1 MPKGLEL
8 VCGQVTAPGATLS
21 PLVMN
26 ATNSSTVRM
35 APLNA
40 PVALLSFWGR
50 SNAAGIGRIRSPRLH
65 DNVQGIRFRIPATDP
80 TYLQP
85 HQPWQRLIPQDTLT
99 LEISGSAVGGQIE
112 QMGMLIYYTDL
123 PGVSA
128 RLIGADELMKRA
140 MNLWTTEIAVTPG
153 VAGGY
158 SGQVAINSTFD
169 NFKANTDY
177 ALIGYEVDAQ
187 CTAVRFTSPDFGQL
201 GLGGPGMMS
210 NSAGGFGGR
219 HITGEWF
226 LRLTRYFGIPLIPV
240 FSSANKF
247 GTLVDICQNQA
258 GTAVNITA
266 ILMELAAPGTAGYS
280 SGLTG

>member
-1 MPKGLEL
+1 MPKGLE
-8 VCGQVTAPGATLS
+8 VIGGQATAPGSTLTV
-21 PLVMN
+21 LTMN

-40 PVALLSFWGR
+40 NVALLSFWGR

-65 DNVQGIRFRIPATDP
+65 DNVQGLRFRMTATDP

-85 HQPWQRLIPQDTLT
+85 MGPWQRLVPQDTLT
-99 LEISGSAVGGQIE
+99 LEISGSSTGGQLE

-128 RLIGADELMKRA
+128 RLIGLDELYKRA

-177 ALIGYEVDAQ
+177 ALLGYEVDAQ
-187 CTAVRFTSPDFGQL
+187 CTIVRFTSPDFGQL
-201 GLGGPGMMS
+201 GLGGPGMAS
-210 NSAGGFGGR
+210 NPAGGFGGR
-219 HITGEWF
+219 HITSEWF
-226 LRLTRYFGIPLIPV
+226 VRLTRHFGIPLVPV
-240 FSSANKF
+240 FNAANKF
-247 GTLVDICQNQA
+247 GTLVDIMQNQA
-258 GTAVNITA
+258 GGAVNITA
-266 ILMELAAPGTAGYS
+266 NLMELAAPGTQGYS

>member
-1 MPKGLEL
+1 MPKGLE
-8 VCGQVTAPGATLS
+8 VVGGQATAPGSTLTA
-21 PLVMN
+21 LTMN

-50 SNAAGIGRIRSPRLH
+50 NNAAGIGRIRSPRLH

-85 HQPWQRLIPQDTLT
+85 MGPFQRLIPQDTLT
-99 LEISGSAVGGQIE
+99 LEISGSGTGGQTE
-112 QMGMLIYYTDL
+112 QMGLLIYYTDL

-128 RLIGADELMKRA
+128 RLIGLDELYKRA
-140 MNLWTTEIAVTPG
+140 MNLWTTEIAITPG
-153 VAGGY
+153 SSGGY

-177 ALIGYEVDAQ
+177 ALLGYTVDAP
-187 CTAVRFTSPDFGQL
+187 CTIVRFTSPDFGQL
-201 GLGGPGMMS
+201 GLGGPGMMAAG
-210 NSAGGFGGR
+210 AGGFGGR
-219 HITGEWF
+219 HVTAEWF
-226 LRLTRYFGIPLIPV
+226 LRLTRYFQIPLIPV
-240 FSSANKF
+240 FNSANKF
-247 GTLVDICQNQA
+247 GTLVDIMQNQA
-258 GTAVNITA
+258 GTAVNISA
-266 ILMELAAPGTAGYS
+266 KLIELAAPGTQGYS

>member
-1 MPKGLEL
+1 MPKGLE
-8 VCGQVTAPGATLS
+8 VIAGQVTAPGATLS

-26 ATNSSTVRM
+26 ATNSNTVRM

-40 PVALLSFWGR
+40 NVALLSWWGR
-50 SNAAGIGRIRSPRLH
+50 NNAAGIARIRSPRLH
-65 DNVQGIRFRIPATDP
+65 DNVQGIRLRIPATDP

-85 HQPWQRLIPQDTLT
+85 MGPWQRLIPQDTLT

-112 QMGMLIYYTDL
+112 QMALLLYYTDL
-123 PGVSA
+123 PGVAA
-128 RLIGADELMKRA
+128 RLIGTDELFKRA
-140 MNLWTTEIAVTPG
+140 MNMWTTEIAITPG

-177 ALIGYEVDAQ
+177 ALLGYEVDVQ
-187 CTAVRFTSPDFGQL
+187 CTVVRFTSPDFGQL

-210 NSAGGFGGR
+210 NAAGGFGGR
-219 HITGEWF
+219 HVTSEWF
-226 LRLTRYFGIPLIPV
+226 VRLTRYFGIPLIPV
-240 FSSANKF
+240 FNAANKF
-247 GTLVDICQNQA
+247 GTLVDIMQNQA
-258 GTAVNITA
+258 GAAVNITA
-266 ILMELAAPGTAGYS
+266 NLVELAAPGTAGFS

>member
-1 MPKGLEL
+1 MPKGLE
-8 VCGQVTAPGATLS
+8 VVAGQATAPGATLTA
-21 PLVMN
+21 LTMN

-85 HQPWQRLIPQDTLT
+85 MQPWQRLIPQDTLT
-99 LEISGSAVGGQIE
+99 LEISGSSTGGQLE
-112 QMGMLIYYTDL
+112 QMAMLIYYTDL

-128 RLIGADELMKRA
+128 RLIGLDELMKRA

-177 ALIGYEVDAQ
+177 ALLGYEVDAP
-187 CTAVRFTSPDFGQL
+187 CTVVRFTSPDFGQL

-219 HITGEWF
+219 HVTAEWF
-226 LRLTRYFGIPLIPV
+226 IRLTRYFGIPLVPV

-247 GTLVDICQNQA
+247 GTLVDIMQNQA
-258 GTAVNITA
+258 GAAVNITA
-266 ILMELAAPGTAGYS
+266 MLMELAAPGTQGYS
-280 SGLTG
+280 TGLTG